1 MSPIF
6 RYPESTLLLI
16 ADAEAGEAFIQAAK
30 CAEKM
35 KSLGERAGHYSSAGQ
50 CFKKVPDVERT

>member
-1 MSPIF
+1 LSPIIWDA
-6 RYPESTLLLI
+6 ETVGSH

>member
-1 MSPIF
+1 MF
-6 RYPESTLLLI
+6 V

-35 KSLGERAGHYSSAGQ
+35 KSLGERAGHYSNAGQ